1 MELMSSAF
9 KANGPIPVRYT
20 CDGENI
26 NPPLLVNDVPLGT
39 QSMVLT
45 IEDPDA
51 ERGVWTH
58 WLLWGIPFNTTVIN
72 EGTVP
77 MGAIEGMT
85 DFQRPG
91 YGGPCP
97 PSGMHRYFFTLYA
110 LDTTIDLPP
119 DTDKQKLKEVIEE
132 HVIDK
137 AELVGT
143 YQRSG

>member
-39 QSMVLT
+39 QSMVLLV
-45 IEDPDA
+45 EDPDA
-51 ERGVWTH
+51 ESGVWTH
-58 WLLWGIPFNTTVIN
+58 WLLWDVPFNTTVIN